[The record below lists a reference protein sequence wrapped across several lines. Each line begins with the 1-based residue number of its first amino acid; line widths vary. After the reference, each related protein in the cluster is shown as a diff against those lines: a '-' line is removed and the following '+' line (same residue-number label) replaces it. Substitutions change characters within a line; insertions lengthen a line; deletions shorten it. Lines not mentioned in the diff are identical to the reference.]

1 MTAYL
6 IAETRNVRDP
16 ELMREYVELAVADT
30 EAAGGKVVAMG
41 PGARLEGDWEPERLV
56 VVVEFESMAALKA
69 WYDAPSYQKLIP
81 MREKAADSRLV
92 IVGE

>member
-1 MTAYL
+1 MAAYL

-16 ELMREYVELAVADT
+16 ELMKEYVELAVADT

-41 PGARLEGDWEPERLV
+41 PAERLEGEWEPERLV
-56 VVVEFESMAALKA
+56 VVEFKSMAALKA
-69 WYDAPSYQKLIP
+69 WYDAPGYQKLIP
-81 MREKAADSRLV
+81 MRQKASDSKLV

>member
-1 MTAYL
+1 MAAYL
-6 IAETRNVRDP
+6 IAETRDVRDAD
-16 ELMREYVELAVADT
+16 LLKEYVDLAVADT

-41 PGARLEGDWEPERLV
+41 PAARLEGDWEPQRL
-56 VVVEFESMAALKA
+56 VVVEFESMAALRA

-81 MREKAADSRLV
+81 MREKACDSRLV

>member
-1 MTAYL
+1 MAAYL
-6 IAETRNVRDP
+6 IAETREVRDP
-16 ELMREYVELAVADT
+16 DLLKDYVGRAVADS

-41 PGARLEGDWEPERLV
+41 PGERLEGDWTPQRL

-69 WYDAPSYQKLIP
+69 WYNAPSYQELIP
-81 MREKAADSRLV
+81 LREKACDSRLV

>member
-1 MTAYL
+1 MAAYL
-6 IAETRNVRDP
+6 IAETREVRDP
-16 ELMREYVELAVADT
+16 ALLKDYVGRAVADT

-41 PGARLEGDWEPERLV
+41 PGERLEGDWTPQRL

-69 WYDAPSYQKLIP
+69 WYNAPSYQELIP
-81 MREKAADSRLV
+81 MREQACDSRLV

>member
-1 MTAYL
+1 MAAYL

-16 ELMREYVELAVADT
+16 DLLEEYVALAVADT

-41 PGARLEGDWEPERLV
+41 LGARLEGDWEPERLV
-56 VVVEFESMAALKA
+56 VVEFESMTALRA

-81 MREKAADSRLV
+81 MREKAADSKLV

>member
-1 MTAYL
+1 MAAYL

-16 ELMREYVELAVADT
+16 ELMKEYVELAVADT

-41 PGARLEGDWEPERLV
+41 PGGTLEGDWEPERL

-69 WYDAPSYQKLIP
+69 WYESPSYRKLIP
-81 MREKAADSRLV
+81 MRQKAADSKLV

>member
-1 MTAYL
+1 MAAYL

-16 ELMREYVELAVADT
+16 GLLKEYVELAVADT
-30 EAAGGKVVAMG
+30 EAAGGRVVAMG
-41 PGARLEGDWEPERLV
+41 PGEKLEGAWEPERL

-69 WYDAPSYQKLIP
+69 WYEAPSYQKLIP
-81 MREKAADSRLV
+81 MREKAADSKLV

>member
-1 MTAYL
+1 MAAYL

-16 ELMREYVELAVADT
+16 ELMKEYVELAVADT

-41 PGARLEGDWEPERLV
+41 PGGTLEGDWEPERL

-69 WYDAPSYQKLIP
+69 WYESPSYRKLIP
-81 MREKAADSRLV
+81 MRQNASDSKLV

>member
-1 MTAYL
+1 MAAYL

-16 ELMREYVELAVADT
+16 ELLKEYVALAVSDT

-41 PGARLEGDWEPERLV
+41 PGARLEGEWEPERL
-56 VVVEFESMAALKA
+56 VVVEFESMAALRA

-81 MREKAADSRLV
+81 MREKAADSKLV

>member
-1 MTAYL
+1 MAAYL

-16 ELMREYVELAVADT
+16 ELMKKYVELAVADT
-30 EAAGGKVVAMG
+30 EAAGGKVVAMA
-41 PGARLEGDWEPERLV
+41 PAERLEGDWEPERL

-81 MREKAADSRLV
+81 MRQQAADSKLV